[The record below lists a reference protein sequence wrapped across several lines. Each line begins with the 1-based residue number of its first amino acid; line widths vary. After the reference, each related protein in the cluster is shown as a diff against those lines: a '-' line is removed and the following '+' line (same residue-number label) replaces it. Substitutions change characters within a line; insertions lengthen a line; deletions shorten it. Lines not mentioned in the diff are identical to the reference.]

1 MDDLPVIHTARLTL
15 FIAGPDDAAR
25 CVRFNRDNEAFLKPW
40 EPPMTPRS
48 FDPISVAD
56 VRARAVTDAKL
67 GAAFSFAIAA
77 RGGGDDV
84 PILGWCTFT
93 NVIRGIF
100 QACFLGYKLDER
112 SQRQGYM
119 TEALTRGDRL
129 RLHHTAA
136 TSHSSELHA
145 AQSAQRR
152 GAAAPR
158 IHDRRNGEEV
168 PIHRRR
174 VARSRAHVADQS
186 RPAVTPKSTWSVQ
199 RRARTRPYLMVRP
212 LRSSLFFS
220 D

>member
-1 MDDLPVIHTARLTL
+1 MDELPVIHTARLTL

-77 RGGGDDV
+77 RGGGDDI

-119 TEALTRGDRL
+119 TEALSAAIDYVFTTQ
-129 RLHHTAA
+129 RLHRIQANYMPHNQRSAAVLRRLGFTIEGTARKYLFIGGEWRDHVL
-136 TSHSSELHA
+136 TSLINPD
-145 AQSAQRR
+145 
-152 GAAAPR
+152 PR
-158 IHDRRNGEEV
+158 
-168 PIHRRR
+168 
-174 VARSRAHVADQS
+174 
-186 RPAVTPKSTWSVQ
+186 
-199 RRARTRPYLMVRP
+199 
-212 LRSSLFFS
+212 
-220 D
+220 

>member
-56 VRARAVTDAKL
+56 VRARAVTDAKV

-77 RGGGDDV
+77 RGGGDDM
-84 PILGWCTFT
+84 PILGWCTFS

-119 TEALTRGDRL
+119 TEALSASIDYLFTVQ
-129 RLHHTAA
+129 RLHRIQANYMPHNQRSAAVLRRLGFTVEGTARKYLFIGGEWRDHVL
-136 TSHSSELHA
+136 TSLINPD
-145 AQSAQRR
+145 
-152 GAAAPR
+152 PR
-158 IHDRRNGEEV
+158 
-168 PIHRRR
+168 
-174 VARSRAHVADQS
+174 
-186 RPAVTPKSTWSVQ
+186 
-199 RRARTRPYLMVRP
+199 
-212 LRSSLFFS
+212 
-220 D
+220 

>member
-1 MDDLPVIHTARLTL
+1 MDELPAIHTARLTL

-93 NVIRGIF
+93 NVIREIF

-119 TEALTRGDRL
+119 TEALSAGIDYVFTTQ
-129 RLHHTAA
+129 RLHRIQANYMPHNQRSAAVLRRLGFTIEGTARKYLFIGGEWRDHVL
-136 TSHSSELHA
+136 TSLINPD
-145 AQSAQRR
+145 
-152 GAAAPR
+152 PR
-158 IHDRRNGEEV
+158 
-168 PIHRRR
+168 
-174 VARSRAHVADQS
+174 
-186 RPAVTPKSTWSVQ
+186 
-199 RRARTRPYLMVRP
+199 
-212 LRSSLFFS
+212 
-220 D
+220 